1 MQLIVELG
9 LRVHRHSRSSE
20 REVQRHDA
28 QLIARDHCSTAR
40 VSLQRSQRW
49 SQAKKYQLTTGQAV
63 ENEVTYNRDG
73 GNERACVRILYLKS
87 SDLAIINGA
96 STLSLNIFLTESW
109 NRRVNVP

>member
-1 MQLIVELG
+1 MQLIVELR
-9 LRVHRHSRSSE
+9 LRVHRHPWSSE
-20 REVQRHDA
+20 REVRRHDA
-28 QLIARDHCSTAR
+28 QLIARDYCSTAR

-49 SQAKKYQLTTGQAV
+49 SQAKKDQLITV
-63 ENEVTYNRDG
+63 ENDMTYNRDG

-96 STLSLNIFLTESW
+96 STVSLNIFLTESW